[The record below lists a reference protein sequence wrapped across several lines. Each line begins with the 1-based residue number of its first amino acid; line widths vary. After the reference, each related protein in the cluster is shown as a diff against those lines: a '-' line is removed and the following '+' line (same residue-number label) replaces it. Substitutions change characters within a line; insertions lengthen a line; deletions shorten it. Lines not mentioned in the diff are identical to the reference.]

1 MSSTAC
7 SRLKIPKPPEHKT
20 MDTYTAI
27 RKVMTEQKAWSLHN
41 FGPTTPENQSDPLIG
56 VIEELGELAHAVL
69 KKKQGI
75 RGTPEEHNA
84 AMFDAVGDMQIF
96 LLDAMNRFGIP
107 LCPKTADRLP
117 GCAEDPRS
125 KQETFL
131 RFAANIATCCL
142 TVGYAKASEESREA
156 AVRQILLNIWGLAGS
171 LGVAPL
177 AALVQTW
184 ENTVSKR
191 DWVRYPGGLPDLV
204 DNSAALIQAHD
215 GGVIRLSGEHI
226 SQLAA
231 IAGGTICGDEAKF
244 ICREITQAHYA
255 QLLEGGLV

>member
-1 MSSTAC
+1 
-7 SRLKIPKPPEHKT
+7 

-27 RKVMTEQKAWSLHN
+27 RKVMKEQKAWSLHN

-107 LCPKTADRLP
+107 FSPQFADRLP
-117 GCAEDPRS
+117 GCAEDSRN
-125 KQETFL
+125 KQKSFL
-131 RFAANIATCCL
+131 WHAANITTCCFPA
-142 TVGYAKASEESREA
+142 GYEESSEESREA
-156 AVRQILLNIWGLAGS
+156 AVRQILCNIWALAGS
-171 LGVAPL
+171 LGVDPL

-204 DNSAALIQAHD
+204 DNSAELIQAHD
-215 GGVIRLSGEHI
+215 ARVIRLSGEHI

>member
-1 MSSTAC
+1 
-7 SRLKIPKPPEHKT
+7 

-107 LCPKTADRLP
+107 LSPQIVDSLS
-117 GCAEDPRS
+117 GFAEYPRN
-125 KQETFL
+125 KQVPFL
-131 RFAANIATCCL
+131 RYAGNISTCCL
-142 TVGYAKASEESREA
+142 TAGDAEASDKIREA
-156 AVRQILLNIWGLAGS
+156 AVSQALFNIWALAGS

-204 DNSAALIQAHD
+204 DNSATLIQAHD